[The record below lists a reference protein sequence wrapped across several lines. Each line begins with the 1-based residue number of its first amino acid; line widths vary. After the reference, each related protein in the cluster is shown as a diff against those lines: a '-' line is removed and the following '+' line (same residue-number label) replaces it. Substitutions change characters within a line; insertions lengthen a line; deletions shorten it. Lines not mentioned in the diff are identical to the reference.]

1 MKVKIRLV
9 HLSDIHFGCENVDA
23 VEAAIGAVQ
32 AFAPD
37 LTIVSGDITANGRAE
52 EFAAARAWLDRL
64 PKPQIS
70 TPGNHD
76 VPYWDLPAR
85 LVAPFKL
92 YRAFVGRPDKSA
104 TYLPGL
110 TVRCLNTARGVQLR
124 TDWSKGAINL
134 AAVRTAAEEIRVATK
149 ALKVMVCHH
158 PLIEPGDASVTG
170 GVRYGAEAAGILA
183 EAGVDLILTGHVHDP
198 FALSVSGAEA
208 GGQEGGKTR
217 NPERAYAVG
226 AGTLSLR
233 TRATPAGFSLIDVD
247 ADTIKVSSL
256 IWTGSDFHPA
266 TVWTL
271 PRRAQ
276 LPPVKLFN
284 SFEAPAPA
292 STRGRPSFKLRVHPR

>member
-1 MKVKIRLV
+1 VKVKIRLV

-104 TYLPGL
+104 TYLP
-110 TVRCLNTARGVQLR
+110 
-124 TDWSKGAINL
+124 
-134 AAVRTAAEEIRVATK
+134 
-149 ALKVMVCHH
+149 
-158 PLIEPGDASVTG
+158 AS
-170 GVRYGAEAAGILA
+170 
-183 EAGVDLILTGHVHDP
+183 P
-198 FALSVSGAEA
+198 FAASIRRAASSSAPTGRKARSISPRSG
-208 GGQEGGKTR
+208 
-217 NPERAYAVG
+217 
-226 AGTLSLR
+226 
-233 TRATPAGFSLIDVD
+233 
-247 ADTIKVSSL
+247 
-256 IWTGSDFHPA
+256 
-266 TVWTL
+266 
-271 PRRAQ
+271 PRRRKYAS
-276 LPPVKLFN
+276 PP
-284 SFEAPAPA
+284 
-292 STRGRPSFKLRVHPR
+292 RR

>member
-1 MKVKIRLV
+1 MKIRLV

-37 LTIVSGDITANGRAE
+37 LTIISGDLTANGRAE

-64 PKPQIS
+64 PQPQIS

-76 VPYWDLPAR
+76 VPYWSLTLR
-85 LVAPFKL
+85 LAAPFKL
-92 YRAFVGRPDKSA
+92 YRAFVGRPEKSA
-104 TYLPGL
+104 AYLPGI

-124 TDWSKGAINL
+124 ADWSKGAIDL
-134 AAVRTAAEEIRVATK
+134 AAVRAAAAEMRIATR

-158 PLIEPGDASVTG
+158 PLIEPVDATVTG
-170 GVRYGAEAAGILA
+170 GVHHGAEAARILA

-208 GGQEGGKTR
+208 GGHEGGKASSH
-217 NPERAYAVG
+217 ERAYAVG

-233 TRATPAGFSLIDVD
+233 TRATLAGFSLIDID

-256 IWTGSDFHPA
+256 TWTGSDFHPA
-266 TVWTL
+266 AVWTL
-271 PRRAQ
+271 PRRAP

-284 SFEAPAPA
+284 SSEAPDPA
-292 STRGRPSFKLRVHPR
+292 STRRRPSFELGVRRR